1 MSEKAYAVVGY
12 IRVSTSEQADSG
24 AGLEAQRAAIRSEA
38 ERRGWQLVHVFEDAG
53 ASGKSLNGR
62 RGLQRALEAIEAGTA
77 EGLVV
82 AKLDRLSRSLLDF
95 AALMERARKGGWNL
109 IALDLGVDTS
119 TPAGEMMA
127 SVLATFAQFERR
139 LIGQRTKDALAI
151 KRAQGVVLGRPA
163 EDERGDRRANPRTR
177 TIGDERFRH
186 RPRTER
192 RWCPYRHGSRALAS
206 PRRHAGAVLGSFGM
220 NANYSVAGVPGAGVD
235 PCENAAHTRVPD
247 ACGDPDREP
256 CCSGSG
262 CVAGG
267 GCRPDTSDVLSVG
280 YAASCN
286 PPHGGP
292 ITEGRVCE
300 VLRTWPSRAP
310 RKGQVVQV
318 VHHRRRLL
326 LDELERQ
333 AFQLE
338 QQAFRPNRVRR
349 LARERLLPPL
359 GANEWTLVRAARTRR
374 HHRWG
379 GAAAGIH
386 FPAQRRHGHHL
397 EGS

>member
-95 AALMERARKGGWNL
+95 AALMERARKGGWNV

-151 KRAQGVVLGRPA
+151 KRAQGVVLGRP
-163 EDERGDRRANPRTR
+163 
-177 TIGDERFRH
+177 
-186 RPRTER
+186 
-192 RWCPYRHGSRALAS
+192 
-206 PRRHAGAVLGSFGM
+206 
-220 NANYSVAGVPGAGVD
+220 
-235 PCENAAHTRVPD
+235 
-247 ACGDPDREP
+247 
-256 CCSGSG
+256 
-262 CVAGG
+262 
-267 GCRPDTSDVLSVG
+267 
-280 YAASCN
+280 
-286 PPHGGP
+286 
-292 ITEGRVCE
+292 GR
-300 VLRTWPSRAP
+300 
-310 RKGQVVQV
+310 
-318 VHHRRRLL
+318 
-326 LDELERQ
+326 
-333 AFQLE
+333 
-338 QQAFRPNRVRR
+338 
-349 LARERLLPPL
+349 
-359 GANEWTLVRAARTRR
+359 
-374 HHRWG
+374 
-379 GAAAGIH
+379 
-386 FPAQRRHGHHL
+386 
-397 EGS
+397 